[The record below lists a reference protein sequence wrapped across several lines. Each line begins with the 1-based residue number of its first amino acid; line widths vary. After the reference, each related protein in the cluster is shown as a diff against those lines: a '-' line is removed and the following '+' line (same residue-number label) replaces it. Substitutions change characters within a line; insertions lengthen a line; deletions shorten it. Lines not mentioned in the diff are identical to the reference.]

1 MTTDDLNRFRL
12 DEQQRNA
19 LEFKLRLTEEAG
31 GMMSADEVQAL
42 LKLPTKEALL
52 NAESAREVFAVEENG
67 ELHFPILQFDEGKVR
82 PGLIEVLKAAPR
94 TSGWRLLQY
103 LLHSEDGL
111 AGDKPID
118 LIRGSPE
125 DIDRAVRFARRLEH

>member
-1 MTTDDLNRFRL
+1 MDDLSQIRL
-12 DEQQRNA
+12 REQRRNA
-19 LEFKLRLTEEAG
+19 VIFKRRLTEESG

-42 LKLPTKEALL
+42 LGLPTLEAVC
-52 NAESAREVFAVEENG
+52 NAASAREVFAVEDNG
-67 ELHFPILQFDEGKVR
+67 ELRFPVLQFDGGKVR
-82 PGLIEVLKAAPR
+82 PGLIAVLKAAPN

-118 LIRGSPE
+118 LIRGSEE
-125 DIDRAVRFARRLEH
+125 DIERAVRFATRLEY